1 MPEHKRNTIFKQ
13 LILNIIIPVAI
24 ALTVV
29 ALVNS
34 YMLFDIET
42 SNEEAKNELVTD
54 EIKNIL
60 EFQDVAL
67 NLIES
72 NLNAK
77 IEDYSH
83 RLITEYFSDTK
94 NIETVDLYE
103 IRDELNLD
111 PKLFDFYI
119 IKSNGVIVN
128 TTLKSDLGLDLF
140 SFGKEMQNK
149 LETVLRKKS
158 FLSDHFETEVSTRKL
173 KKYSYHATIDR
184 KYIVQIGMY
193 SEEAFDISE
202 KFVERLNT
210 ISAETNIK
218 SIDLFINPE
227 QPFSKF
233 SDATLVDTNHIN
245 MVQKVF
251 ETTHTYI
258 TFTKEEGRELK
269 HAYVYL
275 GMGTDSAESNLA
287 VIRIVSDI
295 TDSHILIRNLML
307 FSLLLLILT
316 LGIMSG
322 FFYKKIGGITL
333 PILHLVQKAIK
344 ITEGNL
350 EERVEIVGDNEV
362 TTLSEQFNLMVQK
375 LEHSYHEI
383 VEQKKDLED
392 SIHYAQRIQ
401 NAILPPKQ
409 LRQRI
414 LPNSFVLYKPKDIVS
429 GDFYWM
435 DEKDNKTLFSVVDCT
450 GHGVPGAFMSIVGY
464 NGLNRAVGDHNK
476 TAPGEI
482 LDDLNDSVTGS
493 LRQQEDQSAVKDGM
507 DLALCSID
515 LKSRVLQYA
524 GANNPLY
531 VVRSCKEPHLEG
543 REITIT
549 NDDYNLFEY
558 KADKQ
563 PIGSYLE
570 HRKFTTHTIQL
581 LEGDAVYIFS
591 DGFADQFGGE
601 RGKKFKYK
609 PFKQLLLSNQHKPL
623 EIQRDVL
630 DEAIEGWR
638 GELEQIDDI
647 CIIGIRV

>member
-1 MPEHKRNTIFKQ
+1 MSKKKRNTIFKQ
-13 LILNIIIPVAI
+13 LILNIIFPVAI
-24 ALTVV
+24 ALTLV
-29 ALVNS
+29 AVVNS
-34 YMLFDIET
+34 YLLYDIET
-42 SNEEAKNELVTD
+42 RNEEKKNDLVTD

-83 RLITEYFSDTK
+83 RLITDYFSNTNK
-94 NIETVDLYE
+94 IETEDLYK

-111 PKLFDFYI
+111 SKLFDFYI
-119 IKSNGVIVN
+119 INKEGVIVN
-128 TTLKSDLGLDLF
+128 TTHKSDLNLNLF

-149 LETVLRKKS
+149 LETVIKNKS

-173 KKYSYHATIDR
+173 KKYSYHSTNDR

-210 ISAETNIK
+210 ISEETNIK

-233 SDATLVDTNHIN
+233 SDATLADTNHVN
-245 MVQKVF
+245 MVQKTF
-251 ETTHTYI
+251 ETTNTYV
-258 TFTKEEGRELK
+258 TFIKEENRQLK
-269 HAYVYL
+269 YAYVYL
-275 GMGTDSAESNLA
+275 NMNSGGSDRNLA
-287 VIRIVSDI
+287 VIRIISDI

-307 FSLLLLILT
+307 FSLLLLLLT
-316 LGIMSG
+316 ISIMSG

-333 PILHLVQKAIK
+333 PILQLVQKAKK

-350 EERVEIVGDNEV
+350 EERVEIAGNNEV
-362 TTLSEQFNLMVQK
+362 TTLSEQFNLMVEK

-392 SIHYAQRIQ
+392 SIRYAQRIQ
-401 NAILPPKQ
+401 NAILPPEQ

-435 DEKDNKTLFSVVDCT
+435 DEKEEKAFFSVVDCT

-464 NGLNRAVGDHNK
+464 NGLNRAMGDHNK
-476 TAPGEI
+476 VLPGEI
-482 LDDLNDSVTGS
+482 LDDLNDTVTGS
-493 LRQQEDQSAVKDGM
+493 LRQQEDENAVKDGM

-515 LKSRVLQYA
+515 LKKRELKYA

-531 VVRSCKEPHLEG
+531 IVRSVNEPNLEG
-543 REITIT
+543 KEVTIT
-549 NDDYNLFEY
+549 NDEHNLFEY

-570 HRKFTTHTIQL
+570 HTNFTTHTIQL
-581 LEGDAVYIFS
+581 KKGDTVYIFS

-609 PFKQLLLSNQHKPL
+609 PFKQLLLANQHKPM
-623 EIQRDVL
+623 EIQRNIL
-630 DEAIEGWR
+630 AEAIESWR
-638 GELEQIDDI
+638 GQLEQIDDI
-647 CIIGIRV
+647 CIIGVRV

>member
-1 MPEHKRNTIFKQ
+1 MAEHKRNTIFKQ

-24 ALTVV
+24 ALSLV
-29 ALVNS
+29 AVVNS
-34 YMLFDIET
+34 YLLFDIES
-42 SNEEAKNELVTD
+42 SNEEKKNELVTD

-77 IEDYSH
+77 IQDYSH
-83 RLITEYFSDTK
+83 RLITEYFANTRD
-94 NIETVDLYE
+94 IETADLYE
-103 IRDELNLD
+103 IRDDLDLD

-119 IKSNGVIVN
+119 INAEGVIVN
-128 TTLKSDLGLDLF
+128 TTLKSDMDLDLF
-140 SFGKEMQNK
+140 SFVGMQKK
-149 LETVLRKKS
+149 LETVLKNRS

-173 KKYSYHATIDR
+173 KKYSYHSTLDR

-193 SEEAFDISE
+193 SEDAFDISE
-202 KFVERLNT
+202 KFIERLKT
-210 ISAETNIK
+210 ITEETNIK

-251 ETTHTYI
+251 ETTNTYV
-258 TFTKEEGRELK
+258 TFSTEDHRELK

-275 GMGTDSAESNLA
+275 SMGNSFSDDNLA

-295 TDSHILIRNLML
+295 SDSHILIRNLML
-307 FSLLLLILT
+307 FSLLLLLMTI
-316 LGIMSG
+316 GVMSG

-333 PILHLVQKAIK
+333 PILHLVLKAKK
-344 ITEGNL
+344 ITEGNID
-350 EERVEIVGDNEV
+350 ERVEIVGNNEV

-392 SIHYAQRIQ
+392 SIRYAQRIQ

-515 LKSRVLQYA
+515 LNSRVLQYA

-531 VVRSCKEPHLEG
+531 VVRSCKEPNLEG
-543 REITIT
+543 REITIA

-609 PFKQLLLSNQHKPL
+609 PFKQLLLSNQQKPL

-630 DEAIEGWR
+630 DEAIEGWK
-638 GELEQIDDI
+638 GELEQVDDI